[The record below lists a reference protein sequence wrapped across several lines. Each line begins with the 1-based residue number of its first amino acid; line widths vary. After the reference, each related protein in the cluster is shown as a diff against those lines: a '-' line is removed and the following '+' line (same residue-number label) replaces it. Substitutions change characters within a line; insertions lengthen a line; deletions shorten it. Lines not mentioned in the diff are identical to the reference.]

1 MSLDTRTAWC
11 NKLLAVRLGT
21 KVPQNFDIKCHLILH
36 QASVGPG
43 PGGLCPLPPSH
54 SAAPSLASMLGS
66 VTPPMQYVM
75 LLYLANSMMISGR
88 KSYVRGL
95 TSIQKLNLGDRLG
108 LIPPAW
114 EPLKTPSLQ
123 MAVGRRD
130 RGCVKGDLC
139 WARASHSLPFR
150 VTVQILISRSLFYM
164 QKCWVK
170 HTNASGTK
178 PMRNKMDS
186 ANRLKKLLGL
196 FLPVA
201 DINKEQHTASRG

>member
-1 MSLDTRTAWC
+1 MQQAPSCQIRNKGATEFWHKMPSNIMSSFSWTRDQ
-11 NKLLAVRLGT
+11 R
-21 KVPQNFDIKCHLILH
+21 
-36 QASVGPG
+36 

-54 SAAPSLASMLGS
+54 SAAPSLASILGS

-75 LLYLANSMMISGR
+75 LLYLANSVMISGR

-150 VTVQILISRSLFYM
+150 VTVQILNSMSLFYM
-164 QKCWVK
+164 QKCWGK
-170 HTNASGTK
+170 HTNAMGTK
-178 PMRNKMDS
+178 PVRDKMDS
-186 ANRLKKLLGL
+186 ANRLKKLFGL

-201 DINKEQHTASRG
+201 DINKEQHAASRG